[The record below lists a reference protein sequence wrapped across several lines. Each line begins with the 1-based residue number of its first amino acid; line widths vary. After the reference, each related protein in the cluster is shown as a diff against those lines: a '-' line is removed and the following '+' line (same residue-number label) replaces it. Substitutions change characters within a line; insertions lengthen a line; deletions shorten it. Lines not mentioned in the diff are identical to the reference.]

1 MIFRLFPRRHGVGL
15 SFLCLLLPWLGWTA
29 ELKPSPDSGEGQ
41 SSTTGVAAGAVHVP
55 DPVALPQAEAGAKYP
70 AKPPS
75 GSEVAPAVP
84 SQDPAR
90 GNPMDSLDDKKP
102 IAVGNLLEFRVL
114 EDLDEEPDPKADPN
128 APKTMPS
135 NLLQVSDSGEVE
147 HPYFGRIMAKG
158 KTHRQ
163 LAEEIKKILERPDGY
178 YYQATVLISLATSG
192 VSRGKVY
199 ISGAVTKPGPFEIPV
214 NENMTVSKAL
224 SSVGITEDRAA
235 INQIK
240 LIRKVAEGA
249 PPPEPII
256 VNLDDIRKGIAGS
269 DRVLEPEDQI
279 IVPSVTS
286 RGQVSIAGNVA
297 QVGNYPIP
305 LDRELTVKDVI
316 VQAKFGDFAD
326 KRRVKLF
333 RKGQKGEPMEI
344 DMVKILETG
353 EEENNPVLQ
362 DGDHIF
368 VPKRLFNF

>member
-1 MIFRLFPRRHGVGL
+1 MIFSRGFLRATRFFFLHFGVWVLLTPGAWSQARLSLRSGD
-15 SFLCLLLPWLGWTA
+15 ST
-29 ELKPSPDSGEGQ
+29 ESPSPSAPRELRATSD
-41 SSTTGVAAGAVHVP
+41 
-55 DPVALPQAEAGAKYP
+55 P
-70 AKPPS
+70 AKN
-75 GSEVAPAVP
+75 
-84 SQDPAR
+84 
-90 GNPMDSLDDKKP
+90 NPMDSLDDKKS

-114 EDLDEEPDPKADPN
+114 EDLDEEPDSKADPN
-128 APKTMPS
+128 SPKTLPM

-147 HPYFGRIMAKG
+147 HPYFGRLMAKG

-163 LAEEIKKILERPDGY
+163 LAEEIKKILEKPDGY

-224 SSVGITEDRAA
+224 SSVGVMEDRAA

-240 LIRKVAEGA
+240 LIRKAPEGA
-249 PPPEPII
+249 PPPEPIV
-256 VNLDDIRKGIAGS
+256 VNLDDIRKGITGS

-279 IVPSVTS
+279 IVPAATS
-286 RGQVSIAGNVA
+286 RGQVSIAGNVV

-305 LDRELTVKDVI
+305 LDREYTVKDVV

-333 RKGQKGEPMEI
+333 RKGEKGEPMEI

-353 EEENNPVLQ
+353 EEQMNPVLQ

>member
-1 MIFRLFPRRHGVGL
+1 MGVGMWFGL
-15 SFLCLLLPWLGWTA
+15 AAAGRATDNPPARDPMSGQG
-29 ELKPSPDSGEGQ
+29 PSPAAPAPSEP
-41 SSTTGVAAGAVHVP
+41 SLSAPVSTA
-55 DPVALPQAEAGAKYP
+55 PVADAATPAGTGAS
-70 AKPPS
+70 PS
-75 GSEVAPAVP
+75 AAL
-84 SQDPAR
+84 DPAR

-163 LAEEIKKILERPDGY
+163 LAEEIKKILEKPDSY

-240 LIRKVAEGA
+240 LVRKVPEGA

-256 VNLDDIRKGIAGS
+256 VNLDDIRKGITGS

-279 IVPSVTS
+279 IVPAVTS

-333 RKGQKGEPMEI
+333 RKGEKGEPMEI

>member
-1 MIFRLFPRRHGVGL
+1 MISRRRFFRIHRLLLLLVGVGSLYPL
-15 SFLCLLLPWLGWTA
+15 SAWPQARLSLRSSDSSQSPL
-29 ELKPSPDSGEGQ
+29 PSPVPRELR
-41 SSTTGVAAGAVHVP
+41 TAP
-55 DPVALPQAEAGAKYP
+55 DPAKN
-70 AKPPS
+70 
-75 GSEVAPAVP
+75 
-84 SQDPAR
+84 
-90 GNPMDSLDDKKP
+90 NPMDSLDDKKP

-128 APKTMPS
+128 SPKTLPM

-147 HPYFGRIMAKG
+147 HPYFGRLMAKG

-163 LAEEIKKILERPDGY
+163 LAEEIKKILEKPDGY

-224 SSVGITEDRAA
+224 SSVGVMEDRAA

-249 PPPEPII
+249 PPPEPIV
-256 VNLDDIRKGIAGS
+256 VNLDDIRKGVTGS

-279 IVPSVTS
+279 IVPAVTS
-286 RGQVSIAGNVA
+286 RGQVSIAGNVV

-305 LDRELTVKDVI
+305 LDRELTVKDVV

-333 RKGQKGEPMEI
+333 RKGQKGDPMEI

-353 EEENNPVLQ
+353 EEENNPTLQ

>member
-1 MIFRLFPRRHGVGL
+1 MTFNRPGRDLAAALLWGAISLSVSGDSAWAQARLSLR
-15 SFLCLLLPWLGWTA
+15 
-29 ELKPSPDSGEGQ
+29 SGEAA
-41 SSTTGVAAGAVHVP
+41 AAGTN
-55 DPVALPQAEAGAKYP
+55 
-70 AKPPS
+70 
-75 GSEVAPAVP
+75 APATPAV
-84 SQDPAR
+84 SRGHLDPAR
-90 GNPMDSLDDKKP
+90 GNPMESLDDKKP

-114 EDLDEEPDPKADPN
+114 EDLDEEPDPRADPATAN
-128 APKTMPS
+128 ALAM
-135 NLLQVSDSGEVE
+135 NRLQVSDSGEVE

-163 LAEEIKKILERPDGY
+163 LAEEIKKILEKPDGY

-192 VSRGKVY
+192 ISRGKVY

-224 SSVGITEDRAA
+224 SSVGVMEDRAA

-240 LIRKVAEGA
+240 LIRKMPEGS

-256 VNLDDIRKGIAGS
+256 VNLDDIRRGITGT

-279 IVPSVTS
+279 IVPAVTS

-333 RKGQKGEPMEI
+333 RKGEKGEPIEI
-344 DMVKILETG
+344 DMVKVLETG
-353 EEENNPVLQ
+353 EEEMNPVLQ

>member
-1 MIFRLFPRRHGVGL
+1 MIFNGKNISRCTVIHLLFLFGLAFGPSAWAQPRLTLRGG
-15 SFLCLLLPWLGWTA
+15 
-29 ELKPSPDSGEGQ
+29 EPSPNKMAV
-41 SSTTGVAAGAVHVP
+41 VADNRA
-55 DPVALPQAEAGAKYP
+55 
-70 AKPPS
+70 
-75 GSEVAPAVP
+75 AP
-84 SQDPAR
+84 DPAR
-90 GNPMDSLDDKKP
+90 NNPMEALDDKKP

-114 EDLDEEPDPKADPN
+114 EDLDEEPDPKSDPN
-128 APKTMPS
+128 APNPLAL
-135 NLLQVSDSGEVE
+135 NRLQVSDSGEVE
-147 HPYFGRIMAKG
+147 HPYFGRVMAKG
-158 KTHRQ
+158 KTHKQ
-163 LAEEIKKILERPDGY
+163 LAEEIKRILERPDGY

-199 ISGAVTKPGPFEIPV
+199 ISGAVSKPGPFDIPV
-214 NENMTVSKAL
+214 NENMTASKAL
-224 SSVGITEDRAA
+224 SAVGVMEDRAA

-240 LIRKVAEGA
+240 LIRKVPEGA

-256 VNLDDIRKGIAGS
+256 INLDEIRRGITAS

-279 IVPSVTS
+279 IVPAVTS

-333 RKGQKGEPMEI
+333 RKGEKGEPMEI

-353 EEENNPVLQ
+353 EEEMNPVLQ

>member
-1 MIFRLFPRRHGVGL
+1 MIFSLRSFFPPVGVPL
-15 SFLCLLLPWLGWTA
+15 VVA
-29 ELKPSPDSGEGQ
+29 
-41 SSTTGVAAGAVHVP
+41 GVMV
-55 DPVALPQAEAGAKYP
+55 LE
-70 AKPPS
+70 PS
-75 GSEVAPAVP
+75 GWSQPRLTLRGAEVAPAKTATVP
-84 SQDPAR
+84 ENRPALDPAK
-90 GNPMDSLDDKKP
+90 NDPMAALDDKKP
-102 IAVGNLLEFRVL
+102 ISVGNLLEFRVL

-128 APKTMPS
+128 APNSLAM
-135 NLLQVSDSGEVE
+135 NRLQVSDSGEVE
-147 HPYFGRIMAKG
+147 HPYFGRVMAKG

-163 LAEEIKKILERPDGY
+163 LADEIKKILERPDGY

-199 ISGAVTKPGPFEIPV
+199 ISGAVSKPGPFDIPV
-214 NENMTVSKAL
+214 NENMTASKAL
-224 SSVGITEDRAA
+224 SSVGVMEDRAA

-240 LIRKVAEGA
+240 LIRKVPEGA
-249 PPPEPII
+249 PPPEPIVI
-256 VNLDDIRKGIAGS
+256 NLDEIRRGLTAS

-279 IVPSVTS
+279 IVPAVTS

-333 RKGQKGEPMEI
+333 RKGEKGEPIEI

-353 EEENNPVLQ
+353 EEEMNPVLQ

>member
-1 MIFRLFPRRHGVGL
+1 MIFSDSFGCCFAWRQMGVVLGMLLVAEPGLAQSRLSLR
-15 SFLCLLLPWLGWTA
+15 SA
-29 ELKPSPDSGEGQ
+29 ENPAPLEKN
-41 SSTTGVAAGAVHVP
+41 AAGAEPRPAP
-55 DPVALPQAEAGAKYP
+55 DPMKN
-70 AKPPS
+70 
-75 GSEVAPAVP
+75 
-84 SQDPAR
+84 
-90 GNPMDSLDDKKP
+90 NPMDALDDKKP

-128 APKTMPS
+128 SSSAITL
-135 NLLQVSDSGEVE
+135 NRLQVSDSGEVE
-147 HPYFGRIMAKG
+147 HPYFGRVMAKG
-158 KTHRQ
+158 KTHKQ

-199 ISGAVTKPGPFEIPV
+199 ISGAVSKPGPFDIPV
-214 NENMTVSKAL
+214 NENMTASKAL
-224 SSVGITEDRAA
+224 SAVGVMDDRAA
-235 INQIK
+235 IDQIK
-240 LIRKVAEGA
+240 LIRKVPEGA
-249 PPPEPII
+249 APPEPII
-256 VNLDDIRKGIAGS
+256 INLDEIRRGITAS

-279 IVPSVTS
+279 LVPAVTS

-333 RKGQKGEPMEI
+333 RKGEKGEPMEI

-353 EEENNPVLQ
+353 EEQMNPVLQ

>member
-1 MIFRLFPRRHGVGL
+1 MISEMRGNGIRLMRVAG
-15 SFLCLLLPWLGWTA
+15 CLLALGACGSSSWAQARLSLRTSEPTSGTA
-29 ELKPSPDSGEGQ
+29 
-41 SSTTGVAAGAVHVP
+41 
-55 DPVALPQAEAGAKYP
+55 P
-70 AKPPS
+70 AS
-75 GSEVAPAVP
+75 APAVLL
-84 SQDPAR
+84 DPAK
-90 GNPMDSLDDKKP
+90 GNPMDSLDDRKP

-114 EDLDEEPDPKADPN
+114 EDLDEEPDPKADP
-128 APKTMPS
+128 TMQNPLTM
-135 NLLQVSDSGEVE
+135 NRLQVSDSGEVE
-147 HPYFGRIMAKG
+147 HPYFGRVMAKG

-199 ISGAVTKPGPFEIPV
+199 ISGAVSKPGPFDIPV
-214 NENMTVSKAL
+214 NENMTASKAL
-224 SSVGITEDRAA
+224 SSVGVMDDRAA
-235 INQIK
+235 IDQIK
-240 LIRKVAEGA
+240 LIRKVPEGSA
-249 PPPEPII
+249 PPEPII
-256 VNLDDIRKGIAGS
+256 INLDEIRRGITAS

-279 IVPSVTS
+279 LVPAVTS

-333 RKGQKGEPMEI
+333 RKGEKGEPMEI

-353 EEENNPVLQ
+353 EEQMNPVLQ

>member
-1 MIFRLFPRRHGVGL
+1 LEKTVA
-15 SFLCLLLPWLGWTA
+15 TA
-29 ELKPSPDSGEGQ
+29 DVRP
-41 SSTTGVAAGAVHVP
+41 AP
-55 DPVALPQAEAGAKYP
+55 DPLK
-70 AKPPS
+70 S
-75 GSEVAPAVP
+75 
-84 SQDPAR
+84 
-90 GNPMDSLDDKKP
+90 NPMDALDDKKP

-114 EDLDEEPDPKADPN
+114 EDLDDEPDPKGDPN
-128 APKTMPS
+128 AINS
-135 NLLQVSDSGEVE
+135 LAQNRLQVSDSGEVE
-147 HPYFGRIMAKG
+147 HPYFGRVMAKG
-158 KTHRQ
+158 KTHKQ

-199 ISGAVTKPGPFEIPV
+199 ISGAVSKPGPFDIPV
-214 NENMTVSKAL
+214 NENMTASKAL
-224 SSVGITEDRAA
+224 SAVGVMDDRAA
-235 INQIK
+235 IDQIK
-240 LIRKVAEGA
+240 LIRKVPEGA
-249 PPPEPII
+249 APPEPII
-256 VNLDDIRKGIAGS
+256 INLDEIRRGITAS

-279 IVPSVTS
+279 LVPAVTS

-333 RKGQKGEPMEI
+333 RKGEKGEPMEI

-353 EEENNPVLQ
+353 EEQMNPVLQ

>member
-1 MIFRLFPRRHGVGL
+1 MISEPRAAWIRRILVAG
-15 SFLCLLLPWLGWTA
+15 LLLGVFGNVPFSWAQARLSLRTSEPAPATA
-29 ELKPSPDSGEGQ
+29 P
-41 SSTTGVAAGAVHVP
+41 TAAA
-55 DPVALPQAEAGAKYP
+55 PVLSDP
-70 AKPPS
+70 AK
-75 GSEVAPAVP
+75 
-84 SQDPAR
+84 
-90 GNPMDSLDDKKP
+90 GNPMDSLDDRKP

-114 EDLDEEPDPKADPN
+114 EDLDEEPDPKADPSAQN
-128 APKTMPS
+128 SLTL
-135 NLLQVSDSGEVE
+135 NRLQVSDSGEVE
-147 HPYFGRIMAKG
+147 HPYFGRVMAKG

-199 ISGAVTKPGPFEIPV
+199 ISGAVSKPGPFDIPV
-214 NENMTVSKAL
+214 NENMTASKAL
-224 SSVGITEDRAA
+224 SSVGVLEERAA

-240 LIRKVAEGA
+240 LIRKVPEGA

-256 VNLDDIRKGIAGS
+256 INLEDIRKGLTGS

-279 IVPSVTS
+279 IVPAVTS
-286 RGQVSIAGNVA
+286 RGQVSVAGNVA

-333 RKGQKGEPMEI
+333 RKGEKGEPMEI

>member
-1 MIFRLFPRRHGVGL
+1 MIFNPQIPGL
-15 SFLCLLLPWLGWTA
+15 GTTLLCALLGW
-29 ELKPSPDSGEGQ
+29 
-41 SSTTGVAAGAVHVP
+41 GVVPAGWSQARLTLRGSEPAAPVP
-55 DPVALPQAEAGAKYP
+55 ESRPVADP
-70 AKPPS
+70 AKN
-75 GSEVAPAVP
+75 
-84 SQDPAR
+84 
-90 GNPMDSLDDKKP
+90 NPMDSLDDKKP

-114 EDLDEEPDPKADPN
+114 EDLDEEPDPRADSN
-128 APKTMPS
+128 APNPLAM
-135 NLLQVSDSGEVE
+135 NRLQVSDSGEVE
-147 HPYFGRIMAKG
+147 HPYFGRVMAKG

-163 LAEEIKKILERPDGY
+163 LAEEIKKLLERPDGY

-199 ISGAVTKPGPFEIPV
+199 ISGAVGKPGPFDIPV
-214 NENMTVSKAL
+214 NENMTASKAL
-224 SSVGITEDRAA
+224 SAVGILEDRAA

-240 LIRKVAEGA
+240 LIRKVPDGA
-249 PPPEPII
+249 PPPEPIVI
-256 VNLDDIRKGIAGS
+256 NLDEIRRGITAS

-279 IVPSVTS
+279 LVPAVTS

-333 RKGQKGEPMEI
+333 RKGEKGEPMEI

-353 EEENNPVLQ
+353 EEEMNPVLQ

>member
-1 MIFRLFPRRHGVGL
+1 MTSRRENCARFPA
-15 SFLCLLLPWLGWTA
+15 FLLLVFL
-29 ELKPSPDSGEGQ
+29 L
-41 SSTTGVAAGAVHVP
+41 AAGGASSWAQARLSLRTPEAASVP
-55 DPVALPQAEAGAKYP
+55 AN
-70 AKPPS
+70 S
-75 GSEVAPAVP
+75 APAP
-84 SQDPAR
+84 GGSRPAQDPAK
-90 GNPMDSLDDKKP
+90 GNPMESLDDKKP

-114 EDLDEEPDPKADPN
+114 EDLDEEPDPKSDPN
-128 APKTMPS
+128 AAGSLAM
-135 NLLQVSDSGEVE
+135 NRLQVSDSGEVE
-147 HPYFGRIMAKG
+147 HPYFGRVMAKG

-199 ISGAVTKPGPFEIPV
+199 ISGAVSKPGPFEIPV
-214 NENMTVSKAL
+214 NENMTASKAL
-224 SSVGITEDRAA
+224 SSVGLLEDRANA
-235 INQIK
+235 TQIK
-240 LIRKVAEGA
+240 LIRKVPEGA

-256 VNLDDIRKGIAGS
+256 INLDEIRQGITAS

-279 IVPSVTS
+279 IVPAITS

-333 RKGQKGEPMEI
+333 RKGEKGEPMEI

>member
-1 MIFRLFPRRHGVGL
+1 MGIGMWFGL
-15 SFLCLLLPWLGWTA
+15 AAAGRATDNPPARDPLSGLG
-29 ELKPSPDSGEGQ
+29 PSPAAPAE
-41 SSTTGVAAGAVHVP
+41 SSSS
-55 DPVALPQAEAGAKYP
+55 DPVTTAPVAEAASPAGTGAS
-70 AKPPS
+70 PS
-75 GSEVAPAVP
+75 AAL
-84 SQDPAR
+84 DPAR

-114 EDLDEEPDPKADPN
+114 EDLDEEPDSKADPN

-163 LAEEIKKILERPDGY
+163 LAEEIKKILERADGY

-240 LIRKVAEGA
+240 LIRKVPEGA

-256 VNLDDIRKGIAGS
+256 VNLDDIRKGITGS

-279 IVPSVTS
+279 IVPAVTS

>member
-1 MIFRLFPRRHGVGL
+1 MTFKFRPLLFL
-15 SFLCLLLPWLGWTA
+15 LTALLPSLAHPAPNSSPFTLRPA
-29 ELKPSPDSGEGQ
+29 ESAQPPG
-41 SSTTGVAAGAVHVP
+41 AAAA
-55 DPVALPQAEAGAKYP
+55 PVVQAD
-70 AKPPS
+70 
-75 GSEVAPAVP
+75 AP
-84 SQDPAR
+84 DPAR
-90 GNPMDSLDDKKP
+90 NNPMESLDDKKR

-114 EDLDEEPDPKADPN
+114 EDLDEEPDPRGEANNPQRVAMN
-128 APKTMPS
+128 R
-135 NLLQVSDSGEVE
+135 LQVSDSGEVE
-147 HPYFGRIMAKG
+147 HPYFGRVMAKG

-163 LAEEIKKILERPDGY
+163 LAEEIKKILERPDGL

-199 ISGAVTKPGPFEIPV
+199 ISGAVGKPGPFDIPV
-214 NENMTVSKAL
+214 NENMTASKAL
-224 SSVGITEDRAA
+224 SSVGILEDRAA
-235 INQIK
+235 IQQIK
-240 LIRKVAEGA
+240 LIRKVPEGA
-249 PPPEPII
+249 PPPEPVVI
-256 VNLDDIRKGIAGS
+256 NLDEIRRGVTAS

-279 IVPSVTS
+279 IVPAVTS

-333 RKGQKGEPMEI
+333 RKGEKGEPMEI

>member
-1 MIFRLFPRRHGVGL
+1 MTFKFRPLLFL
-15 SFLCLLLPWLGWTA
+15 LTALLPSLA
-29 ELKPSPDSGEGQ
+29 HPAPNSSPFTLRVGESAQPVG
-41 SSTTGVAAGAVHVP
+41 AAAA
-55 DPVALPQAEAGAKYP
+55 PVVQAD
-70 AKPPS
+70 
-75 GSEVAPAVP
+75 AP
-84 SQDPAR
+84 DPAR
-90 GNPMDSLDDKKP
+90 NNPMESLDDKKP

-114 EDLDEEPDPKADPN
+114 EDLDEEPDPRGEANNPQRVAMN
-128 APKTMPS
+128 R
-135 NLLQVSDSGEVE
+135 LQVSDSGEVE
-147 HPYFGRIMAKG
+147 HPYFGRVMAKG

-163 LAEEIKKILERPDGY
+163 LAEEIKKILERPDGL

-199 ISGAVTKPGPFEIPV
+199 ISGAVGKPGPFDIPV
-214 NENMTVSKAL
+214 NENMTASKAL
-224 SSVGITEDRAA
+224 SSVGILEDRAA
-235 INQIK
+235 IQQIK
-240 LIRKVAEGA
+240 LIRKVPEGA
-249 PPPEPII
+249 PPPEPVVI
-256 VNLDDIRKGIAGS
+256 NLDEIRRGVTAS

-279 IVPSVTS
+279 IVPAVTS

-333 RKGQKGEPMEI
+333 RKGEKGEPMEI

>member
-1 MIFRLFPRRHGVGL
+1 MTFNPARPGIGVAVLGVA
-15 SFLCLLLPWLGWTA
+15 LGWGWVV
-29 ELKPSPDSGEGQ
+29 PSPAWTEARLSLRGSE
-41 SSTTGVAAGAVHVP
+41 SSATVTPANRPSA
-55 DPVALPQAEAGAKYP
+55 DP
-70 AKPPS
+70 AKN
-75 GSEVAPAVP
+75 
-84 SQDPAR
+84 
-90 GNPMDSLDDKKP
+90 NPMDALDDKKP

-114 EDLDEEPDPKADPN
+114 EDLDEEPDPRADPN
-128 APKTMPS
+128 APNPLTM
-135 NLLQVSDSGEVE
+135 NRLQVSDSGEVE
-147 HPYFGRIMAKG
+147 HPYFGRVMAKG
-158 KTHRQ
+158 KTHKQ
-163 LAEEIKKILERPDGY
+163 LAEEIKKILEKPDGY

-199 ISGAVTKPGPFEIPV
+199 ISGAVGKPGPFDIPV
-214 NENMTVSKAL
+214 NENMTASKAL
-224 SSVGITEDRAA
+224 SAVGILEDRAA

-240 LIRKVAEGA
+240 LIRKVPEGA

-256 VNLDDIRKGIAGS
+256 INLDDIRRGITSS

-279 IVPSVTS
+279 LVPAVSS
-286 RGQVSIAGNVA
+286 RGQVSVAGNVA

-333 RKGQKGEPMEI
+333 RKGEKGEPMEI

-353 EEENNPVLQ
+353 EEEMNPVLQ

>member
-1 MIFRLFPRRHGVGL
+1 MISKPTSVPWRVAG
-15 SFLCLLLPWLGWTA
+15 CLMVLGWC
-29 ELKPSPDSGEGQ
+29 
-41 SSTTGVAAGAVHVP
+41 GVAAAW
-55 DPVALPQAEAGAKYP
+55 PQARLTLRGGEEP
-70 AKPPS
+70 A
-75 GSEVAPAVP
+75 AVP
-84 SQDPAR
+84 EKAAAVAEKPAARDPAR
-90 GNPMDSLDDKKP
+90 ANPMESLDDKKP

-114 EDLDEEPDPKADPN
+114 EDLDEEPTTKDAAEAALAMN
-128 APKTMPS
+128 R
-135 NLLQVSDSGEVE
+135 LQVSDSGEVE
-147 HPYFGRIMAKG
+147 HPYFGRVLARG
-158 KTHRQ
+158 KTHRM

-199 ISGAVTKPGPFEIPV
+199 ISGAVSKPGPFDIPV
-214 NENMTVSKAL
+214 NENMTASKAL
-224 SSVGITEDRAA
+224 SSVGVLEDRAA
-235 INQIK
+235 IHQIK
-240 LIRKVAEGA
+240 LIRKVPEGA

-256 VNLDDIRKGIAGS
+256 VNLDDIRKGITDS

-279 IVPSVTS
+279 IVPAVTS
-286 RGQVSIAGNVA
+286 RGQVSVAGNVA

-333 RKGQKGEPMEI
+333 RKGEKGEPMEI

-353 EEENNPVLQ
+353 EEEMNPVLQ

>member
-1 MIFRLFPRRHGVGL
+1 MIFNLSRLCRGVVLGGVL
-15 SFLCLLLPWLGWTA
+15 LGWVGGVVPPAWSQARLT
-29 ELKPSPDSGEGQ
+29 LRGGEP
-41 SSTTGVAAGAVHVP
+41 AASAAVPESRPAV
-55 DPVALPQAEAGAKYP
+55 DP
-70 AKPPS
+70 AKN
-75 GSEVAPAVP
+75 
-84 SQDPAR
+84 
-90 GNPMDSLDDKKP
+90 NPMESLDDRKP

-114 EDLDEEPDPKADPN
+114 EDLDEEPDPRLDPN
-128 APKTMPS
+128 APNTLAM
-135 NLLQVSDSGEVE
+135 NRLQVSDSGEVE
-147 HPYFGRIMAKG
+147 HPYFGRVMAKG

-163 LAEEIKKILERPDGY
+163 LAEEIKKLLERPDGY

-199 ISGAVTKPGPFEIPV
+199 ISGAVGKPGPFDIPV
-214 NENMTVSKAL
+214 NENMTASKAL
-224 SSVGITEDRAA
+224 SAVGILEDRAA

-240 LIRKVAEGA
+240 LIRKVPEGA

-256 VNLDDIRKGIAGS
+256 INLDDIRRGITSS

-279 IVPSVTS
+279 LVPAVSS
-286 RGQVSIAGNVA
+286 RGQVSIAGNVGA
-297 QVGNYPIP
+297 VGNYPIP

-333 RKGQKGEPMEI
+333 RKGEKGEPMEI

-353 EEENNPVLQ
+353 EEEMNPVLQ

>member
-1 MIFRLFPRRHGVGL
+1 MTFNPAGQRGAGVFLGLFLVLAQGIHAQEAVATADPMAGSSAAPAAVA
-15 SFLCLLLPWLGWTA
+15 PKTA
-29 ELKPSPDSGEGQ
+29 EAAA
-41 SSTTGVAAGAVHVP
+41 STNGV
-55 DPVALPQAEAGAKYP
+55 
-70 AKPPS
+70 
-75 GSEVAPAVP
+75 AVP
-84 SQDPAR
+84 SPEVSASSADDAIPPPPRSSLDPAR
-90 GNPMDSLDDKKP
+90 SNPMESLDDKKP
-102 IAVGNLLEFRVL
+102 IVVGNLLEFRVL
-114 EDLDEEPDPKADPN
+114 EDLDEEPTSKDDANPGLAMN
-128 APKTMPS
+128 R
-135 NLLQVSDSGEVE
+135 LQVSDSGEVE
-147 HPYFGRIMAKG
+147 HPYFGRIMARG

-163 LAEEIKKILERPDGY
+163 LAEEIKKILEKPDGY

-224 SSVGITEDRAA
+224 SSVGIVEDRAA

-240 LIRKVAEGA
+240 LVRKVPEGA

-256 VNLDDIRKGIAGS
+256 VNLDDIRKGITGS

-279 IVPSVTS
+279 IVPGLSS

-333 RKGQKGEPMEI
+333 RKGEKGEPMEI

-353 EEENNPVLQ
+353 EEENDPVLQ

>member
-1 MIFRLFPRRHGVGL
+1 MISKMLGDGIRLMRVAG
-15 SFLCLLLPWLGWTA
+15 CLLALGACGSSSWAQARLSLRTSEPASATA
-29 ELKPSPDSGEGQ
+29 P
-41 SSTTGVAAGAVHVP
+41 AAAA
-55 DPVALPQAEAGAKYP
+55 PVVSDP
-70 AKPPS
+70 AK
-75 GSEVAPAVP
+75 
-84 SQDPAR
+84 
-90 GNPMDSLDDKKP
+90 GNPMDSLDDRKP

-114 EDLDEEPDPKADPN
+114 EDLDEEPDPKADPSAQN
-128 APKTMPS
+128 SLTL
-135 NLLQVSDSGEVE
+135 NRLQVSDSGEVE
-147 HPYFGRIMAKG
+147 HPYFGRVMAKG

-199 ISGAVTKPGPFEIPV
+199 ISGAVSKPGPFDIPV
-214 NENMTVSKAL
+214 NENMTASKAL
-224 SSVGITEDRAA
+224 SSVGVLEERAA

-240 LIRKVAEGA
+240 LIRKVPEGA

-256 VNLDDIRKGIAGS
+256 INLDDIRKGLTGS

-279 IVPSVTS
+279 IVPAVTS
-286 RGQVSIAGNVA
+286 RGQVSVAGNVA

-333 RKGQKGEPMEI
+333 RKGEKGEPMEI

>member
-1 MIFRLFPRRHGVGL
+1 MTFNSQAITSLGQVCSLCFWLSVAGVG
-15 SFLCLLLPWLGWTA
+15 A
-29 ELKPSPDSGEGQ
+29 EAVPAV
-41 SSTTGVAAGAVHVP
+41 STP
-55 DPVALPQAEAGAKYP
+55 DPMNGQASSAENPTPAAAIQSTEASP
-70 AKPPS
+70 APDLDKSATRPVS
-75 GSEVAPAVP
+75 
-84 SQDPAR
+84 DPAR
-90 GNPMDSLDDKKP
+90 ANPMDSLDDKKL

-114 EDLDEEPDPKADPN
+114 EDLDDETDSKGDPN
-128 APKTMPS
+128 AP
-135 NLLQVSDSGEVE
+135 NALALNRLQVSDSGEVE

-163 LAEEIKKILERPDGY
+163 LAEEIKKILEKPDSY

-214 NENMTVSKAL
+214 NESMTVSKAL
-224 SSVGITEDRAA
+224 SSVGIVEDRAA

-240 LIRKVAEGA
+240 LVRKVPEGA
-249 PPPEPII
+249 APPEPIL
-256 VNLDDIRKGIAGS
+256 VNLDDIHKGITGS

-279 IVPSVTS
+279 IVPAVTS

-333 RKGQKGEPMEI
+333 RKGEKGEPMEI

>member
-1 MIFRLFPRRHGVGL
+1 MTFSRGVFPGPVLAAFVLLVLAGAFPGWSWAQTRLSLRG
-15 SFLCLLLPWLGWTA
+15 A
-29 ELKPSPDSGEGQ
+29 EGPAPLQKN
-41 SSTTGVAAGAVHVP
+41 VAAAETRATP
-55 DPVALPQAEAGAKYP
+55 DPLKN
-70 AKPPS
+70 
-75 GSEVAPAVP
+75 
-84 SQDPAR
+84 D
-90 GNPMDSLDDKKP
+90 PMDALDDKKP
-102 IAVGNLLEFRVL
+102 IVVGNLLEFRVL

-128 APKTMPS
+128 AVNS
-135 NLLQVSDSGEVE
+135 LAQNRLQVSDSGEVE
-147 HPYFGRIMAKG
+147 HPYFGRVMARG
-158 KTHRQ
+158 KTHKQ

-199 ISGAVTKPGPFEIPV
+199 ISGAVGKPGPFDIPV
-214 NENMTVSKAL
+214 NENMTASKAL
-224 SSVGITEDRAA
+224 SAVGVMDDRAA
-235 INQIK
+235 IDQIK
-240 LIRKVAEGA
+240 LIRKVPEGSA
-249 PPPEPII
+249 PPEPII
-256 VNLDDIRKGIAGS
+256 INLDEIRRGITAS

-279 IVPSVTS
+279 LVPAVTS

-333 RKGQKGEPMEI
+333 RKGEKGEPMEI

-353 EEENNPVLQ
+353 EEEMNPVLQ

>member
-1 MIFRLFPRRHGVGL
+1 MIFNPAGSRGAGVFLGLVLFLAQGL
-15 SFLCLLLPWLGWTA
+15 QGKEAPTTGDPMAGNSPVSATGA
-29 ELKPSPDSGEGQ
+29 PDSAKASPASDGPKVPGPEALA
-41 SSTTGVAAGAVHVP
+41 SSGDSTAS
-55 DPVALPQAEAGAKYP
+55 
-70 AKPPS
+70 PP
-75 GSEVAPAVP
+75 APA
-84 SQDPAR
+84 SRDPAR
-90 GNPMDSLDDKKP
+90 SNPMESLDDKKP

-114 EDLDEEPDPKADPN
+114 EDLDEEPSSKDDAIN
-128 APKTMPS
+128 ALAM
-135 NLLQVSDSGEVE
+135 NRLQVSDSGEVE

-163 LAEEIKKILERPDGY
+163 LAEEIKKILEKPDGY

-224 SSVGITEDRAA
+224 SSVGIVEDRAA

-240 LIRKVAEGA
+240 LVRKVPEGA
-249 PPPEPII
+249 PPPEPIM
-256 VNLDDIRKGIAGS
+256 VNLDDIRKGITGS

-279 IVPSVTS
+279 IVPGLSS
-286 RGQVSIAGNVA
+286 RGQVSIAGNVT

-316 VQAKFGDFAD
+316 VEAKFGDFAD

-333 RKGQKGEPMEI
+333 RKGEKGDPMEI

>member
-1 MIFRLFPRRHGVGL
+1 MIFRCGRIHGFRSAVLFLVLAWAGTGSLVFSQARL
-15 SFLCLLLPWLGWTA
+15 SLRA
-29 ELKPSPDSGEGQ
+29 GEG
-41 SSTTGVAAGAVHVP
+41 AAPSAHL
-55 DPVALPQAEAGAKYP
+55 PVATPVSRGNL
-70 AKPPS
+70 
-75 GSEVAPAVP
+75 
-84 SQDPAR
+84 DPAR
-90 GNPMDSLDDKKP
+90 GNPMESLDDKKP

-114 EDLDEEPDPKADPN
+114 EDLDEEPDPRADPATSSVLALN
-128 APKTMPS
+128 R
-135 NLLQVSDSGEVE
+135 LQVSDSGEVE

-163 LAEEIKKILERPDGY
+163 LAEEIKKILEKPDGY

-199 ISGAVTKPGPFEIPV
+199 ISGAVSKPGPFEIPV

-224 SSVGITEDRAA
+224 SSAGVMDERAA
-235 INQIK
+235 KNQIK
-240 LIRKVAEGA
+240 LIRKVPEGA
-249 PPPEPII
+249 PPSEPII
-256 VNLDDIRKGIAGS
+256 INLEEIQRGVTSS

-279 IVPSVTS
+279 IVPGLSS
-286 RGQVSIAGNVA
+286 RGQVSIAGNVV
-297 QVGNYPIP
+297 QVGNIPIP
-305 LDRELTVKDVI
+305 LERELTVKDVI

-333 RKGQKGEPMEI
+333 RKGEKGEPMEI

>member
-1 MIFRLFPRRHGVGL
+1 MTFELLANRGIGALLGL
-15 SFLCLLLPWLGWTA
+15 GLVF
-29 ELKPSPDSGEGQ
+29 SPAARGEEAVSVPNPMG
-41 SSTTGVAAGAVHVP
+41 GGA
-55 DPVALPQAEAGAKYP
+55 PVSAI
-70 AKPPS
+70 
-75 GSEVAPAVP
+75 VAPAATEAAPMRPEAPATATENAAPAAEGAVP
-84 SQDPAR
+84 SAPLSVLDPAR
-90 GNPMDSLDDKKP
+90 SNPMESLDDKRP

-114 EDLDEEPDPKADPN
+114 EDLDEDPSSKDDADAAMAMN
-128 APKTMPS
+128 R
-135 NLLQVSDSGEVE
+135 LQVSDSGEVE
-147 HPYFGRIMAKG
+147 HPYFGRLMARG

-163 LAEEIKKILERPDGY
+163 LAEEIKKILEKPDGF

-224 SSVGITEDRAA
+224 SSVGIVEDRAA
-235 INQIK
+235 IDQIK
-240 LIRKVAEGA
+240 LVRKVPEGA

-256 VNLDDIRKGIAGS
+256 VNLDDIRKGITGS

-279 IVPSVTS
+279 IVPGLSS

-333 RKGQKGEPMEI
+333 RKGEKGEPMEI

>member
-1 MIFRLFPRRHGVGL
+1 MRLPDSTMTFKISPC
-15 SFLCLLLPWLGWTA
+15 FFLLLPLLPALSHPAPNSSPFTLRVGESAQPA
-29 ELKPSPDSGEGQ
+29 EGTVTPLPSPAS
-41 SSTTGVAAGAVHVP
+41 A
-55 DPVALPQAEAGAKYP
+55 
-70 AKPPS
+70 
-75 GSEVAPAVP
+75 
-84 SQDPAR
+84 DPAR
-90 GNPMDSLDDKKP
+90 NNPMESLDDKKP

-114 EDLDEEPDPKADPN
+114 EDLDEEPDPRSEANDPQRVAMN
-128 APKTMPS
+128 R
-135 NLLQVSDSGEVE
+135 LQVSDSGEVE
-147 HPYFGRIMAKG
+147 HPYFGRVMAKG

-163 LAEEIKKILERPDGY
+163 LAEEIKKILERPDGL

-199 ISGAVTKPGPFEIPV
+199 ISGAVGKPGPFDIPV
-214 NENMTVSKAL
+214 NENMTASKAL
-224 SSVGITEDRAA
+224 SSVGILEDRAA
-235 INQIK
+235 IQQIK
-240 LIRKVAEGA
+240 LIRKVPEGA
-249 PPPEPII
+249 PPPEPVVI
-256 VNLDDIRKGIAGS
+256 NLDEIRRGVTAS

-279 IVPSVTS
+279 IVPAVTS

-333 RKGQKGEPMEI
+333 RKGEKGEPMEI